1 MPLEILE
8 KISEVSNEDCSQK
21 NILQEEIPE
30 TKYLFFFIGKKK
42 YGVKE
47 SQVVNVLRESRLYYF
62 PFAPE
67 FIDGVVNCHNQIC
80 PAINYEKLSRV
91 CSEHT
96 NLSLFIVMRT
106 ESDLFAVRVTAV
118 EDFYMVPDECL
129 VDMDEDFCKV
139 NCSYKKDFI
148 QGILCFNDEKIPVL
162 NVQSVNQSIG
172 AVCRKET

>member
-1 MPLEILE
+1 MPVKMMQET
-8 KISEVSNEDCSQK
+8 SEVLNDECSQK
-21 NILQEEIPE
+21 KNPQKVILK
-30 TKYLFFFIGKKK
+30 TKYLFFFIDKKK
-42 YGVKE
+42 YAVTEK
-47 SQVVNVLRESRLYYF
+47 QVLNVLRDSKLYYY

-67 FIDGVVNCHNQIC
+67 FIDGVVNCHNKIC
-80 PAINYEKLSRV
+80 PAVNFEKLLGV

-118 EDFYMVPDECL
+118 EDFYMVPDECFY
-129 VDMDEDFCKV
+129 DMDEDFCKL

-162 NVQSVNQSIG
+162 NVESVNQSIG
-172 AVCRKET
+172 AACRKET

>member
-1 MPLEILE
+1 MPLRILE

-47 SQVVNVLRESRLYYF
+47 SQIANVLRESRLYYF

-80 PAINYEKLSRV
+80 PAINYEKLSGV

-96 NLSLFIVMRT
+96 NLSLFVVMRT

-118 EDFYMVPDECL
+118 EDFYMVPDECFC
-129 VDMDEDFCKV
+129 DGDEDFLKE
-139 NCSYKKDFI
+139 NCSGEKDFI
-148 QGILCFNDEKIPVL
+148 QGILCFDDEKIPVL

-172 AVCRKET
+172 AACRKET